1 MFTCWP
7 FFLRRCWSEQNDT
20 ATLSSYTFSR
30 VFSSGNARARDPLE
44 AELREASQR
53 GGRSH
58 LSEVAVGCVCCG
70 GQFHHWFHEMAMD
83 HQLKKTVFRVMNI
96 NLPAILI
103 TREPRY
109 QGFDSQMCMISGTK
123 KVTSADTSIAWRL
136 IMPNLGWFDLA
147 SWQTTLQR
155 SQTSPRTPTRLEVCH
170 PWFASVWHWTLASH
184 PTPTPPH
191 PGVPGSVPSW
201 VWKC

>member
-1 MFTCWP
+1 MLT
-7 FFLRRCWSEQNDT
+7 FFLRRGWSEQNDT

-44 AELREASQR
+44 AKLREASQR

-58 LSEVAVGCVCCG
+58 LSEVAVVCVCCG
-70 GQFHHWFHEMAMD
+70 GQFSLISWD
-83 HQLKKTVFRVMNI
+83 GYGSPIIQKTVFRVNI

-109 QGFDSQMCMISGTK
+109 QGFDRRMCMMSGAK
-123 KVTSADTSIAWRL
+123 KVTSADASIAWRL

-155 SQTSPRTPTRLEVCH
+155 SQTSRN
-170 PWFASVWHWTLASH
+170 SKTL
-184 PTPTPPH
+184 PVLVKCCLILF
-191 PGVPGSVPSW
+191 GIDW
-201 VWKC
+201 VTIYIFK